1 MRIVLAAALL
11 PCVLLGYY
19 IFRKDSVESEPSGL
33 LVKLFLLGCLS
44 TVPAVILESVGMY
57 ILGMIGLSG
66 TLLVVIENFLVVGI
80 AEEFSKRFMLR
91 IGSWNDPAFNYLFDG
106 VVYGVFVALGFAG
119 LENIGYIMG
128 FGLEV
133 APIRGLAAI
142 PLHAICGLFMG
153 HFYGLEKAYTRYGYA
168 DAARKSCFLSL
179 LIPVLIHG
187 FYDFAASMEADV
199 YLYVWIG
206 FVIVMDIIAI
216 RMVRKYAGGD
226 QPF

>member
-1 MRIVLAAALL
+1 MRIVLVAALL

-91 IGSWNDPAFNYLFDG
+91 IGSW
-106 VVYGVFVALGFAG
+106 
-119 LENIGYIMG
+119 
-128 FGLEV
+128 
-133 APIRGLAAI
+133 
-142 PLHAICGLFMG
+142 AICGLFMG

-168 DAARKSCFLSL
+168 DAARKSRFLSL
-179 LIPVLIHG
+179 WIPVLIHG

-226 QPF
+226 QAF